1 MLAQAA
7 TDELR
12 RQHVLLPPVAALEKL
27 CAAVATRAQR
37 EVHRLL
43 TAPLTAEQR
52 MSLDQLLSLLT
63 DWPISKLAWLR
74 QSPGEPSA
82 MPCWL
87 ISSACRPFARSACL
101 RTLAAIFIR
110 TGCCVWRVRADKPL
124 STNSKGIP
132 FAMEIGFAGE

>member
-1 MLAQAA
+1 MNSLMIDTQGIVLAQAA

-12 RQHVLLPPVAALEKL
+12 RQH
-27 CAAVATRAQR
+27 
-37 EVHRLL
+37 
-43 TAPLTAEQR
+43 
-52 MSLDQLLSLLT
+52 DQLLSLLT

-74 QSPGEPSA
+74 QSPGEPGA
-82 MPCWL
+82 KPCWL

-124 STNSKGIP
+124 STNSKGTP